1 MFSYNKLSLSIK
13 YIIHIFIIKFFL
25 KYKYLKYFF
34 KIFKIQMADH
44 SLNHSHSPTTPVP
57 PSFFALNDTMSLW
70 VPLRLSS

>member
-44 SLNHSHSPTTPVP
+44 SLNHSHSPTT
-57 PSFFALNDTMSLW
+57 FLFALNDTMSLW